1 MSAHSVAELTASTF
15 VLNGERRPYHTQ
27 TVAQLLQTLALAD
40 KRVAVEVNAAIVPR
54 SQHAL
59 HALAPDDRVEI
70 IFAIGGG

>member
-40 KRVAVEVNAAIVPR
+40 KRVAVEVNAANR
-54 SQHAL
+54 K
-59 HALAPDDRVEI
+59 DDFNAIIWRQRV
-70 IFAIGGG
+70 